1 MPRSESILPFVM
13 HLVPWLAALSY
24 LAGAMSIRAHM
35 AAPRPIWEPARR
47 WASVAL
53 AAALLPGA
61 LLIAGRIAQLPE
73 APASP
78 GAILAAAMLALAGTI
93 GLVVTRYSAVYLE
106 GEPGQPQYA
115 ADLLTTLAAI
125 CAVPAADNLPL
136 LLLAWALASRSFHR
150 LLLFY
155 PDRPGARLAA
165 HKKLVTGRIAE
176 VALAGAITLIGLRT
190 GSWNIPEIAAW
201 LARHRADMAI
211 QAAAVLLVAGVALK
225 TAQLPAHGWILQVM
239 EAPTPVSA
247 LLHAGIVNLGGYVLL
262 QLAPLLDA
270 ALPARI
276 LLVAIGGTT
285 AILAALTMLTRVS
298 IKVRLAWSTCAQ
310 MGFMLVECGLGFYG
324 LALMHLIGHA
334 LYKAHAF
341 LGAGSAVEQQ
351 VLERGFG
358 TDRSNASWPVQL
370 IALPAAAAL
379 VAANLAPW
387 RLLGAEALPWTWLA
401 VLGVA
406 WGPLL
411 AQCPVRSAAAWFR
424 GVLQLSLLTQLY
436 LALHATFGGT
446 FAPTPSSPGPVLGLA
461 GLLALLAVAQAALPR
476 TRSVRLRQ
484 LAYAGLYLDDWLT
497 RLALRW
503 RPRPRPVPAAAA
515 AAGKPMLEGEL

>member
-1 MPRSESILPFVM
+1 MQFVL

-24 LAGAMSIRAHM
+24 LAGATSIRSHM

-73 APASP
+73 APPNP
-78 GAILAAAMLALAGTI
+78 GAILAAAMLALAGMI

-125 CAVPAADNLPL
+125 CAVAAADNLPL

-176 VALAGAITLIGLRT
+176 VVLAGAIALIGLRT
-190 GSWNIPEIAAW
+190 GSWDIPGIAAW
-201 LARHRADMAI
+201 LARHPADAAI
-211 QAAAVLLVAGVALK
+211 QTAAVLLVAGVALK

-262 QLAPLLDA
+262 RLAPLLDA
-270 ALPARI
+270 ALPARV
-276 LLVAIGGTT
+276 LLVAIGATT

-341 LGAGSAVEQQ
+341 LGAGSTAEQQ
-351 VLERGFG
+351 TLERSIGA
-358 TDRSNASWPVQL
+358 DRSDASWAAQL
-370 IALPAAAAL
+370 VALPAAAAL

-387 RLLGAEALPWTWLA
+387 R

-406 WGPLL
+406 WAPLL
-411 AQCPVRSAAAWFR
+411 AQRPVRSSAAWLR

-436 LALHATFGGT
+436 LALHAAFGEA
-446 FAPTPSSPGPVLGLA
+446 FAPAPSSPRLVLGLA

-476 TRSVRLRQ
+476 ARSVRLRQ

-503 RPRPRPVPAAAA
+503 WPRPRPVPAAASA
-515 AAGKPMLEGEL
+515 ARKPMLEGKL